1 MSESARSSVFSFAE
15 NTRPSGSMRC
25 FNDGAVYSEDI
36 CTMIY
41 SSCLCAFRIFLKI
54 FVFAFNVCFIAGSW
68 LLCHWYA
75 EFFGMIFIK
84 EDTMFYGIPYVK
96 SHLENSFVYFL

>member
-1 MSESARSSVFSFAE
+1 MLLGYSLKYLFLRLMFALLLGHGSSVI
-15 NTRPSGSMRC
+15 G
-25 FNDGAVYSEDI
+25 I
-36 CTMIY
+36 
-41 SSCLCAFRIFLKI
+41 
-54 FVFAFNVCFIAGSW
+54 
-68 LLCHWYA
+68 CHWYA